1 MTTPAKTRTDRL
13 ERAGYRFY
21 SGWLPEKNP
30 AGPKFAAQV
39 EMYAAD
45 VDAISAAP
53 RPRGRPKKLTEQA

>member
-53 RPRGRPKKLTEQA
+53 LPRGRPKKLTEQA